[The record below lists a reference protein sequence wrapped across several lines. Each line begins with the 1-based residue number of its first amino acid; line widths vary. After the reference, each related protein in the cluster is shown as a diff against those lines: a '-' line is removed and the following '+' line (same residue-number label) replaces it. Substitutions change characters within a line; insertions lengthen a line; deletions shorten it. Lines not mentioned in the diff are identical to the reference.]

1 MLLLK
6 AILKTGIYVIIII
19 VVIAI
24 YSAICLFTV
33 PGILLYDIIIF
44 LRALLTNFFSHAGPS
59 ENVACG
65 FNSTSMQKK
74 RDEGDVYYYRDT
86 LHTKVHDPE
95 VVAHV

>member
-1 MLLLK
+1 MTFFEKLVLTHLPTFWPGVGNFSFWNP
-6 AILKTGIYVIIII
+6 L
-19 VVIAI
+19 
-24 YSAICLFTV
+24 V

-86 LHTKVHDPE
+86 LHTKVHGPE